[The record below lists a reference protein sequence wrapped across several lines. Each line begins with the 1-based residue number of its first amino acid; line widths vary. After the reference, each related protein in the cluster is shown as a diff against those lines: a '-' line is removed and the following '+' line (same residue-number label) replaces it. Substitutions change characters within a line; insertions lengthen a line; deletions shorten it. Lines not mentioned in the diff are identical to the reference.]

1 MFVSSI
7 RIFRRCNSTITR
19 NVNKK
24 IEKDC
29 KQKVS
34 ERIKLYN
41 KIIEEKKEKGEYVS
55 LTNDIDFILYS
66 IKF

>member
-24 IEKDC
+24 IKKDC
-29 KQKVS
+29 KQKVP

-55 LTNDIDFILYS
+55 LTNDIEFILH
-66 IKF
+66 

>member
-1 MFVSSI
+1 MFISSI

-41 KIIEEKKEKGEYVS
+41 KIIEEKKKKGEYVS
-55 LTNDIDFILYS
+55 LTNDIEFIIHS